1 MIQASIFNDIKYHIE
16 TISGADLSKMY
27 IDTNKPVKKF
37 FKKMG
42 LYKRSLWKL
51 NSAEFLFLYIFIC

>member
-1 MIQASIFNDIKYHIE
+1 MIQASIFNDIKYRIE

-27 IDTNKPVKKF
+27 IDANKPVKKF

-51 NSAEFLFLYIFIC
+51 NSAEFLLLYIFIC

>member
-1 MIQASIFNDIKYHIE
+1 MIQVLIFNDIKYRIE
-16 TISGADLSKMY
+16 TISGADLPKMY
-27 IDTNKPVKKF
+27 TDINKPVKKF

-51 NSAEFLFLYIFIC
+51 NSAEFLFLYIFTC